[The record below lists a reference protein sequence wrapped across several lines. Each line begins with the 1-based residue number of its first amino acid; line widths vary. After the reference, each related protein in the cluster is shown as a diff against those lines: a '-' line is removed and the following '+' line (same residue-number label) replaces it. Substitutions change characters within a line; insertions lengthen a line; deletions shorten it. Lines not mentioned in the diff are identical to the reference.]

1 MTATTAHARQGLRA
15 APVDR
20 GASIAATDDHFTAV
34 PSFQDSIYN
43 AIRPYLTGLI
53 LEIGG
58 GNRFSQRLLDDG
70 HEVYL
75 SDSRLRNCHA
85 LRRKFGLLSHC
96 RGVLPL
102 DLADPGFETAY
113 PQLFGQFG
121 TVLVCNTLQRI
132 ANDDRAV
139 ANAYKL
145 LRPGGHLIVVTPAY
159 PMLFG
164 RVDRNLGNLRRYS
177 RNRLQELFTSNGLD
191 TVRSIHL
198 NLAGLLGWWLPGVVP
213 HDGLPTPQQ
222 LELWY
227 RLVRYT
233 RRLDALLFH
242 RVGLTVLTV
251 GRARPAQSHTL
262 AAA

>member
-1 MTATTAHARQGLRA
+1 MTATIAHARQGLRA

-20 GASIAATDDHFTAV
+20 DVLIAATEDHFAAV
-34 PSFQDSIYN
+34 PSFQDWIYN
-43 AIRPYLTGLI
+43 TIRPYLHGLI

-58 GNRFSQRLLDDG
+58 SNSFSQRLLDDG

-75 SDSRLRNCHA
+75 SDHRIRNCHA

-102 DLADPGFETAY
+102 DLAEAGFDANY
-113 PQLFGQFG
+113 SQLFGQFG
-121 TVLVCNTLQRI
+121 AVLACNALQRM
-132 ANDDRAV
+132 ADDQRAV

-145 LRPGGHLIVVTPAY
+145 LRPGGHLIAVTPAY

-177 RNRLQELFTSNGLD
+177 ANHLRELFYQNGLD
-191 TVRSIHL
+191 TVRSMHL

-213 HDGLPTPQQ
+213 RDGLPTPQQ
-222 LELWY
+222 LVLWN
-227 RLVRYT
+227 RLVHYT
-233 RRLDALLFH
+233 RRLDGLLFH
-242 RVGLTVLTV
+242 RVGLTILTV
-251 GRARPAQSHTL
+251 GRARPAHCH
-262 AAA
+262 ACVA